1 MHATSW
7 KTGQL
12 AEKEI
17 IIHINFSDAFI
28 NSWPFVCQPFLSQIL
43 YHYCNLGV
51 KFTLVSEWP
60 KQMQR
65 YLYGAGAGA
74 VTHKHSLTEAQI
86 REETAPRLPIIR
98 AEVYGRRELQGISE
112 IKLHRR
118 RTSNTEE
125 TSQALERM
133 MGFGWAGNFLKK
145 EIREQREKEGCITPN
160 LSPLLPL
167 RLVVLRHTAKQ
178 GFTGLL
184 WKQNS
189 YKHSRVSTA

>member
-133 MGFGWAGNFLKK
+133 MGFG
-145 EIREQREKEGCITPN
+145 
-160 LSPLLPL
+160 
-167 RLVVLRHTAKQ
+167 
-178 GFTGLL
+178 
-184 WKQNS
+184 
-189 YKHSRVSTA
+189 

>member
-133 MGFGWAGNFLKK
+133 MGFGWAGNFKK
-145 EIREQREKEGCITPN
+145 KGDTRAAWKRGMYYTKPISITSSTLGCPQTHCQARLYRITVEAE
-160 LSPLLPL
+160 LIQTLQS
-167 RLVVLRHTAKQ
+167 
-178 GFTGLL
+178 
-184 WKQNS
+184 
-189 YKHSRVSTA
+189 

>member
-1 MHATSW
+1 MIYCLILEISALFITFHPSLLVSYLFIKQIRIVHATSW

-133 MGFGWAGNFLKK
+133 MGFG
-145 EIREQREKEGCITPN
+145 
-160 LSPLLPL
+160 
-167 RLVVLRHTAKQ
+167 
-178 GFTGLL
+178 
-184 WKQNS
+184 
-189 YKHSRVSTA
+189 